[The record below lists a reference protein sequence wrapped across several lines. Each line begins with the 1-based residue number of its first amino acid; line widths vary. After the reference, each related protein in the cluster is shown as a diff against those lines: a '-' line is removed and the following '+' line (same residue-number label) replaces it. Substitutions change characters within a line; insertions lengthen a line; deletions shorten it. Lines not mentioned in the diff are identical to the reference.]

1 MRVWFNHFFSTAWNI
16 MDLVRDNPDQ
26 MPFYI
31 IGTNDKDYCVYQ
43 ENCDA
48 FYVEPAILD
57 KDDYVEWCLE
67 FCKTHQVDI
76 FIPRRGSSDISQRLN
91 EFEKLG
97 VRVMVSK
104 DADLLRQLGDKV
116 ETANIFKQMT
126 DHCRIAP
133 MAVAN
138 DLPSFDR
145 AYQKLSAENPDDRI
159 IFKYVR
165 GEGGLSFRVI
175 DDKPYSLHDLVTGHG
190 ARMALEDA
198 RKMFATVET
207 FDDLLL
213 MPYLDGTEVSID
225 CLMTSAGFIA
235 VPRFKYR
242 GRVTQVSNDPQFV
255 ALATRFQQLTG
266 LTMPFNLQVRY
277 HRDEIYLL
285 EVNARMSGG
294 VHKSCLSG
302 VNIPYLAIREL
313 LGMPITLPENLKEV
327 LVSHIETLVVLP
339 CTN

>member
-16 MDLVRDNPDQ
+16 IDLVRDNPEQ
-26 MPFYI
+26 MSFYI
-31 IGTNDKDYCVYQ
+31 IGSNDKDYCVYQ
-43 ENCDA
+43 ENCDE
-48 FYVEPAILD
+48 FYVEPVIED
-57 KDDYVEWCLE
+57 ENDYVDWCLE
-67 FCKTHQVDI
+67 FCKAHEVAI
-76 FIPRRGSSDISQRLN
+76 FIPRRGSRGISERLS
-91 EFEKLG
+91 EFEALG
-97 VRVMVSK
+97 VAVMVSK
-104 DADLLRQLGDKV
+104 DTKLLRQLGDKI
-116 ETANIFKQMT
+116 ETAVLFEQMS
-126 DHCRIAP
+126 DYCHIAP

-138 DLPSFDR
+138 DIASFDL
-145 AYQKLSAENPDDRI
+145 AFQKLRAENPEERI

-175 DDKPYSLHDLVTGHG
+175 DDQPYSLDDLVKGHG

-198 RKMFATVET
+198 RKMFSTVET
-207 FDDLLL
+207 FDDLML

-235 VPRFKYR
+235 VPRFKYQ
-242 GRVTQVSNDPQFV
+242 GRVTQVSNDPKFV
-255 ALATRFQQLTG
+255 ALATRFQELTG
-266 LTMPFNLQVRY
+266 LTMPFNLQVRH

-313 LGMPITLPENLKEV
+313 LGLPITLPETLKEV